1 VVPASIV
8 IREKRGTSFS
18 LKALSNPAL
27 QRLKASFN
35 FRSPF
40 NLGRDATG
48 FARGS
53 SRPRGTLY
61 HPGGAAFTAERQC
74 R

>member
-1 VVPASIV
+1 M
-8 IREKRGTSFS
+8 RGDE
-18 LKALSNPAL
+18 APPNPAL
-27 QRLKASFN
+27 QRMKASFH
-35 FRSPF
+35 FRVTF

-53 SRPRGTLY
+53 SRPRGTLH

>member
-1 VVPASIV
+1 VGRRSKIEMLGEVAELP
-8 IREKRGTSFS
+8 
-18 LKALSNPAL
+18 NPAL
-27 QRLKASFN
+27 QRMKACFN
-35 FRSPF
+35 FRPMF

-48 FARGS
+48 FAGGF
-53 SRPRGTLY
+53 SRPRGTLH